1 MRRGSIA
8 LSGIVALG
16 LVASTFFRP
25 SLRLPVAPVVGGVGP
40 LCTETMDRSEA
51 DLHWI
56 APERDEEIRRR
67 GISDVSLG
75 ELEAYSDA
83 LVRVA
88 GVLHLEFEWVALHPS
103 HEAIESSEFHRSPW
117 VDFESLWPNEL
128 HSYTRRATISDR
140 CAVIEATYSAQ
151 SRGHMGLF
159 NGTLRRVLRL
169 DVWSEPHRPVTKAP
183 PPPPPP
189 PTRR

>member
-1 MRRGSIA
+1 MRRGIIA
-8 LSGIVALG
+8 LAGIAVFG
-16 LVASTFFRP
+16 LVAGIGHRLSVQ
-25 SLRLPVAPVVGGVGP
+25 LPVVAEVGGVGP
-40 LCTETMDRSEA
+40 LCTETMARSEA

-67 GISDVSLG
+67 GISNVSLD
-75 ELEAYSDA
+75 ELEAYSDS

-88 GVLHLEFEWVALHPS
+88 GVLHIEFEWVALHPS
-103 HEAIESSEFHRSPW
+103 HEAIASSEFHRSPW
-117 VDFESLWPNEL
+117 VDFDSLWPNEP
-128 HSYTRRATISDR
+128 HSYTRRATVSDR
-140 CAVIEATYSAQ
+140 CAVIEATYSGQ

-169 DVWSEPHRPVTKAP
+169 DVWSKPHRPITKTP